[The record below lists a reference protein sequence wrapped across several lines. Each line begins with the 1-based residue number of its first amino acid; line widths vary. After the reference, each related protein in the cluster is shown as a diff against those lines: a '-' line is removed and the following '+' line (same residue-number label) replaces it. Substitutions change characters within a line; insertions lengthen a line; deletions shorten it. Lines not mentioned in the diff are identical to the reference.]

1 MSYLGRLVSKTVI
14 NGKNKV
20 HYLQT
25 TENCCKKEETIMKKK
40 YLKIVGFTLL
50 VAGVAISINL
60 GVCQTTNWSVL
71 MKENVEA
78 LTSSE
83 TENPYYPCVPAL
95 GFCFINGIQISKVA
109 IID

>member
-1 MSYLGRLVSKTVI
+1 
-14 NGKNKV
+14 
-20 HYLQT
+20 
-25 TENCCKKEETIMKKK
+25 MKKK
-40 YLKIVGFTLL
+40 YLKIVGFVLL

-60 GVCQTTNWSVL
+60 SVCQTTNWSVL

-83 TENPYYPCVPAL
+83 TENPDYPCVPAL
-95 GFCFINGIQISKVA
+95 GFCLINGIEKDHIA

>member
-1 MSYLGRLVSKTVI
+1 
-14 NGKNKV
+14 
-20 HYLQT
+20 
-25 TENCCKKEETIMKKK
+25 MKKK
-40 YLKIVGFTLL
+40 YLKIVGFILL

-83 TENPYYPCVPAL
+83 TENPAL
-95 GFCFINGIQISKVA
+95 GFCLINGIEKDHIA

>member
-1 MSYLGRLVSKTVI
+1 
-14 NGKNKV
+14 
-20 HYLQT
+20 
-25 TENCCKKEETIMKKK
+25 MKKK

-50 VAGVAISINL
+50 VAGVALSINL

-83 TENPYYPCVPAL
+83 SENPYYPCVPAK
-95 GFCFINGIQISKVA
+95 GFCLTNGIITKHIA
-109 IID
+109 LID

>member
-1 MSYLGRLVSKTVI
+1 
-14 NGKNKV
+14 
-20 HYLQT
+20 
-25 TENCCKKEETIMKKK
+25 MKKK

-83 TENPYYPCVPAL
+83 TENPYYPCVLAL
-95 GFCFINGIQISKVA
+95 GFCFINGIQISEVA

>member
-1 MSYLGRLVSKTVI
+1 
-14 NGKNKV
+14 
-20 HYLQT
+20 
-25 TENCCKKEETIMKKK
+25 MKKK

-50 VAGVAISINL
+50 V
-60 GVCQTTNWSVL
+60 
-71 MKENVEA
+71 
-78 LTSSE
+78 TSSE

>member
-1 MSYLGRLVSKTVI
+1 
-14 NGKNKV
+14 
-20 HYLQT
+20 
-25 TENCCKKEETIMKKK
+25 MKKK
-40 YLKIVGFTLL
+40 YLKIVGFILL

-78 LTSSE
+78 FE
-83 TENPYYPCVPAL
+83 TENPDYPCVPAL
-95 GFCFINGIQISKVA
+95 GFCLINGIEKDHIA

>member
-1 MSYLGRLVSKTVI
+1 
-14 NGKNKV
+14 
-20 HYLQT
+20 
-25 TENCCKKEETIMKKK
+25 MKKK

-50 VAGVAISINL
+50 VAGGAISINL